1 MLALSEHSSYR
12 TIQICALFK
21 PIFSLRLSISGYG
34 ISKTFTH
41 DMSCAELCDHIW
53 VNGTIVQDH
62 YCGEANPMLLTV
74 CTLNFVLGN
83 TSMLFWKIYLD
94 ESLWCIV
101 SVAPC
106 SFLFLF
112 QDMLLLSLFLCSNVG
127 GTGAEWKWY
136 IAVNCWLF
144 NHQVLCRVCWFRH
157 FAPRTML
164 LHSLPVKYP
173 YTLWGSINL
182 HNIQCIVFPTV
193 NSGTLTQE
201 SQFSWYLQV
210 AETY

>member
-1 MLALSEHSSYR
+1 MYR
-12 TIQICALFK
+12 ECRSLQL
-21 PIFSLRLSISGYG
+21 PIL
-34 ISKTFTH
+34 
-41 DMSCAELCDHIW
+41 
-53 VNGTIVQDH
+53 V
-62 YCGEANPMLLTV
+62 
-74 CTLNFVLGN
+74 
-83 TSMLFWKIYLD
+83 
-94 ESLWCIV
+94 
-101 SVAPC
+101 
-106 SFLFLF
+106 
-112 QDMLLLSLFLCSNVG
+112 DMLLLSLFFCSHVG

-144 NHQVLCRVCWFRH
+144 NHKVLCRVCWFRH

-164 LHSLPVKYP
+164 LHSLPIKCL

-210 AETY
+210 AETYMYVLRVAVYCFSKLNVFWVQFSKLVFANYG